1 MININNFPN
10 LSNEKN
16 YNIYNF
22 REFKLYNNNIPYNI
36 KIIINNDKLIFRL
49 LNYELQLN
57 KEEISALINMKF
69 NTINDAFQ
77 FIIKHFIQGNIKIK
91 EIYVN
96 KIIKLNVIL
105 NDEKFNIKELNL
117 VHNNINKDFIIN
129 ELCNEYNNKYNT
141 LVKEISELKERLN
154 IINNEMEKKK
164 LKKIDNENNDELNK
178 KNELKTRHIFNN
190 FKLKLELTKNSYCFN
205 YIFNTFIIF
214 QSVNNIMYLVY
225 ATYNKSIIS
234 YNLYSEKIELEI
246 KNAHKNYILNFRHCF
261 DKKNKRDL
269 IISISDID
277 NHIKLWDANIWEC
290 ILILE
295 NINKSGFLNSAC
307 FLIAESNIHIISSNW
322 NFNNIENIK
331 VFDIKGNKIKEMN
344 DSNDKTV
351 YIKSFYDYKNLKNYI
366 ITGNDGFI
374 KSYDYQENKTY
385 NKYNIK
391 NARNSYYYII
401 IKYFKN
407 ILKLICSCFDGY
419 IRIWEFNTGEIINI
433 IYACKKG
440 VIGMALL
447 DDKYIFCGNNDKIL
461 EVIDIENGKILN
473 KFNGLNEI
481 FCTIKKIKHPK
492 YGDCLITQ
500 GFYNDQIKLWSFNE

>member
-1 MININNFPN
+1 MNINNFPN
-10 LSNEKN
+10 LSSETN

-36 KIIINNDKLIFRL
+36 KIIINNDKIIFRL

-69 NTINDAFQ
+69 NTINEAFQ

-96 KIIKLNVIL
+96 KIIKLNIFL
-105 NDEKFNIKELNL
+105 NDEKYNIKELNL

-154 IINNEMEKKK
+154 IINNEMEEKE
-164 LKKIDNENNDELNK
+164 LKKIDNEYNDELNK
-178 KNELKTRHIFNN
+178 KNELKNSNIFNN

-205 YIFNTFIIF
+205 NICNTFVIF

-246 KNAHKNYILNFRHCF
+246 KNAHINYILNFRHCF

-277 NHIKLWDANIWEC
+277 NHIKLFC
-290 ILILE
+290 L
-295 NINKSGFLNSAC
+295 F
-307 FLIAESNIHIISSNW
+307 
-322 NFNNIENIK
+322 FN
-331 VFDIKGNKIKEMN
+331 
-344 DSNDKTV
+344 
-351 YIKSFYDYKNLKNYI
+351 
-366 ITGNDGFI
+366 
-374 KSYDYQENKTY
+374 
-385 NKYNIK
+385 
-391 NARNSYYYII
+391 R
-401 IKYFKN
+401 
-407 ILKLICSCFDGY
+407 
-419 IRIWEFNTGEIINI
+419 
-433 IYACKKG
+433 
-440 VIGMALL
+440 
-447 DDKYIFCGNNDKIL
+447 
-461 EVIDIENGKILN
+461 
-473 KFNGLNEI
+473 
-481 FCTIKKIKHPK
+481 
-492 YGDCLITQ
+492 
-500 GFYNDQIKLWSFNE
+500 